1 MVYGGGKEKKTSK
14 YKSLQKNI
22 RSATGKH

>member
-1 MVYGGGKEKKTSK
+1 MVCGGGNEKKTSK